1 MEKVRS
7 DDWWEFFSSQR
18 TLFLMMLGLHPEIQA
33 P

>member
-7 DDWWEFFSSQR
+7 DDLWEFFSSQR
-18 TLFLMMLGLHPEIQA
+18 TLFLMMLEVHPEIQA